1 MRKHVTSHG
10 IPNEARVQRGLRL
23 YATELRKQGCKERTP
38 YNPVSIPAN
47 PLFSSI
53 SEQIRWQ
60 TESDAGA
67 APD

>member
-53 SEQIRWQ
+53 SAKR
-60 TESDAGA
+60 
-67 APD
+67 

>member
-53 SEQIRWQ
+53 SAQRRWQ
-60 TESDAGA
+60 TGWDEAE
-67 APD
+67 

>member
-38 YNPVSIPAN
+38 YNPVSILAN

-53 SEQIRWQ
+53 SAQRRWQ
-60 TESDAGA
+60 TGWDEAE
-67 APD
+67 